1 MAHVIKPP
9 SPLRLEPGVPSVF
22 LAGSIDL
29 GAADDWQSDFER
41 RLAATRAAIL
51 NPRRDAWDSSWR
63 QSMSDPN
70 LRAQVEWELSAQELA
85 TCIAMYFVPTS
96 KAPITLLEL
105 GLFARTGKVIVCC
118 PWLLAQGQRRDR
130 LLALWRTPPTDA
142 RSARRRGRASRSL
155 SPSAS
160 SVT

>member
-9 SPLRLEPGVPSVF
+9 SPLRLEPGIPSVF

-41 RLAATRAAIL
+41 RLAAARAAIL

-63 QSMSDPN
+63 P
-70 LRAQVEWELSAQELA
+70 QVEWELSAQELA
-85 TCIAMYFVPTS
+85 TCIAMYFMPTS

-105 GLFARTGKVIVCC
+105 GLFARTGKLFRV
-118 PWLLAQGQRRDR
+118 LTGD
-130 LLALWRTPPTDA
+130 
-142 RSARRRGRASRSL
+142 SK
-155 SPSAS
+155 PSALG
-160 SVT
+160 